1 MSKVTATNRTG
12 ATSSLVR
19 QKMAMFEKMAA
30 NKKGSS
36 TGNSDSNEHDEEE
49 EELPRPPKLGSLVK
63 SRHEWI
69 MKQQSKGFSSPDPLV
84 SSVKKEDTTS
94 GGGSECR
101 NDHVKLVTKH
111 VHHHGGCSDDERDP
125 VDLSSNGAAS
135 SSSGA
140 AEPDPIFLGSAEQED
155 EEPAPEPAAAVLAMA
170 AAAAAAVAAP
180 VPEICFGRN
189 AADDGS
195 VANPMDVSV
204 LGGFDAAEEASP
216 SAAVACLVK
225 HNRSFTRVT
234 VVGNSSS
241 SRGNTPVMTHQGTPS
256 ATAGSGSG
264 SGSKA
269 SSAAPTATSKIVE
282 LLSPVTATPPAA
294 ATREAL
300 LLEDNH
306 DEAAEVE
313 EGKECDSM
321 INEFDLVRVD
331 STYHGTSTSPIKW
344 CSETL
349 LITEDE
355 WEAVPK
361 IDRDA
366 VWSETKKP
374 IKWCL
379 DTLLIDNTL

>member
-1 MSKVTATNRTG
+1 MSADPFASSSPRRSG

-30 NKKGSS
+30 KSG
-36 TGNSDSNEHDEEE
+36 GGASDEDEEM
-49 EELPRPPKLGSLVK
+49 PRPPKLGNLIK

-84 SSVKKEDTTS
+84 NVAKASESST

-101 NDHVKLVTKH
+101 NDHVKLVTKN
-111 VHHHGGCSDDERDP
+111 VHHATTSDDERDP
-125 VDLSSNGAAS
+125 VDLSSSGAAS
-135 SSSGA
+135 S
-140 AEPDPIFLGSAEQED
+140 EPDPIFLGGAAEPPVSAVT
-155 EEPAPEPAAAVLAMA
+155 PVAVA
-170 AAAAAAVAAP
+170 AAATTTTTTSAP
-180 VPEICFGRN
+180 VPEICFGIGGGDD
-189 AADDGS
+189 ADGS

-204 LGGFDAAEEASP
+204 LGGDEAVEEAP
-216 SAAVACLVK
+216 PAVACLVK

-234 VVGNSSS
+234 VIDNTS
-241 SRGNTPVMTHQGTPS
+241 SRGNTPVNQHES
-256 ATAGSGSG
+256 S
-264 SGSKA
+264 
-269 SSAAPTATSKIVE
+269 SSAAGSKTSAAPSAATPE
-282 LLSPVTATPPAA
+282 LSPAPPM
-294 ATREAL
+294 TIREAL
-300 LLEDNH
+300 LEDN
-306 DEAAEVE
+306 DAEVE

-331 STYHGTSTSPIKW
+331 STAFNATSSPIKW

-361 IDRDA
+361 IDKDA
-366 VWSETKKP
+366 VWRETKRP